1 MGAVHR
7 LKAVREGVVLVD
19 RVRGGA
25 TGWEGN
31 RLWGVACG
39 PLDGEGTGV
48 MGLSGIEEG
57 FKREGEG
64 SQDWGCG
71 PALTSK

>member
-1 MGAVHR
+1 VGCGRGEMAGIPAG
-7 LKAVREGVVLVD
+7 KAASKLGLGEG
-19 RVRGGA
+19 R
-25 TGWEGN
+25 
-31 RLWGVACG
+31 G

>member
-1 MGAVHR
+1 MWTAC
-7 LKAVREGVVLVD
+7 REVE
-19 RVRGGA
+19 RGGRETA
-25 TGWEGN
+25 FGEG
-31 RLWGVACG
+31 RG